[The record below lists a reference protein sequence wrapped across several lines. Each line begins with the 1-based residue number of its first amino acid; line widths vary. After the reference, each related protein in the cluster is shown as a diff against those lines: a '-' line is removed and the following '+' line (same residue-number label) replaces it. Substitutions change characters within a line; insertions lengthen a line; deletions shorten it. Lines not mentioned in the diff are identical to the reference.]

1 MTTTHRITTATAVLL
16 SLAAAGAQAAS
27 ARPAEFVPAGHQSS
41 ASVYSRPDKALVP
54 LASPAESST
63 TSLPPILPRISASQ
77 LARTEQAAR
86 QAAAYTPPKRSQY
99 SNAETNTY
107 QVAFSRHTTPGVV
120 AVATP
125 QTGFDWG
132 DAGIGA
138 AAGFMLAMLGL
149 GTAFVISQRRPR
161 RSGQTTALTG

>member
-54 LASPAESST
+54 
-63 TSLPPILPRISASQ
+63 
-77 LARTEQAAR
+77 
-86 QAAAYTPPKRSQY
+86 
-99 SNAETNTY
+99 
-107 QVAFSRHTTPGVV
+107 VTTPDGGRVPEPSAQQAVV
-120 AVATP
+120 RIQTP
-125 QTGFDWG
+125 RSGFDWG

-138 AAGFMLAMLGL
+138 AAGVALAMLGL
-149 GTAFVISQRRPR
+149 GGALLITRRPKPTR
-161 RSGQTTALTG
+161 NTTALPS